1 MEGHVLMPFSYT
13 KGFIILDQETKICK
27 LSKAFYGLRQAPHTW
42 YNKIDMFIQNQ
53 GLQRN
58 EVDYNMYLYVER
70 EKSLILILYV
80 DDLLI
85 TRNHDSNIQC
95 FII

>member
-1 MEGHVLMPFSYT
+1 MPFSTT
-13 KGFIILDQETKICK
+13 KSFIILDQETKVCK
-27 LSKAFYGLRQAPHTW
+27 LSKTFHGLRQAPRTW
-42 YNKIDMFIQNQ
+42 YNKIDVFIQNR

-58 EVDYNMYLYVER
+58 EADYNMYFYVER
-70 EKSLILILYV
+70 EKNFILILYV

-85 TRNHDSNIQC
+85 TRNHDSKIQW